1 MLESFL
7 NNPLLYN
14 FLKAFH
20 IISIVA
26 WFAGLLY
33 TGRLY
38 VYYEEAT
45 RKDAPARG
53 ILTHQLKIMIRRLW
67 FGITLPAMIA
77 TLGFGTWIMIRFD
90 FYKAGWLH
98 IKLLLVLG
106 LIVYVMYMGRIR
118 RRLFEGKN
126 TLSSFKLRLLNEVPT
141 LFLIGIVFIAYL
153 KDFFNSIW
161 GAVVIGLILILLIVM
176 IVMIRRM
183 MNKEASH
190 SNKDAEEQT
199 KIELISEKGDS

>member
-7 NNPLLYN
+7 SNPLLYN
-14 FLKAFH
+14 YLKGFH

-45 RKDAPARG
+45 RKEEPARG
-53 ILTHQLKIMIRRLW
+53 ILTSQFKIMIRRLW
-67 FGITLPAMIA
+67 FGITLPAMMA
-77 TLGFGTWIMIRFD
+77 TLAFGTWIMIRFK
-90 FYKAGWLH
+90 FYTAGWLH

-118 RRLFEGKN
+118 KKLFDGTN

-161 GAVVIGLILILLIVM
+161 GGVVIALLVILLIVM
-176 IVMIRRM
+176 VVMIRRM
-183 MNKEASH
+183 MNKES
-190 SNKDAEEQT
+190 S
-199 KIELISEKGDS
+199 DSKNLPSDK